1 MQFWAL
7 VVDSFRES
15 LDRKIFW
22 VLIAITLVIAAAM
35 ISVGIES
42 DRINF
47 FFGMWDFETD
57 HLNPLSDLG
66 RSRIVGTVVYVLM
79 DLFLGWVGIILM
91 VIATAGVF
99 PRLMEHGAIDVL
111 LSKPMSR
118 YRLFVYK
125 YLATMV
131 FVLLQAALFVGV
143 TFLVMGLRWGVW
155 VPGYLLSIPLLVLL
169 FSYVYCVSVLVAVK
183 TRSTVAAILLSIGAW
198 VLYACPVMTLQ
209 AFDAFPSLKERE
221 RLYQAMRVASWI
233 PPKTAEIP
241 YIAAKWAQAGTSI
254 DIFPTSVTAGE
265 RESDREHIERAREI
279 EQRELDKNPVYSI
292 GSSLLFEVVVVL
304 WAMALF
310 ARRDY

>member
-22 VLIAITLVIAAAM
+22 VLIAITLMIATAM

-42 DRINF
+42 DRISF

-66 RSRIVGTVVYVLM
+66 RSHIVGAVVYVLM

-91 VIATAGVF
+91 VIATADVF

-169 FSYVYCVSVLVAVK
+169 FSYVYCISVLVAVK

-221 RLYQAMRVASWI
+221 TLYRATRVASWI

-241 YIAAKWAQAGTSI
+241 YIAARWAQAGTSI

-265 RESDREHIERAREI
+265 SESGREHIERAREI

-310 ARRDY
+310 GRRDY